1 MNKIHKIFIS
11 FTGVALF
18 LFFWVIIL
26 GERGLNDLTKMKK
39 ERDVLVEK
47 NEKIDHENR
56 VLYKKIVRLK
66 DDPKFIENVAREDLG
81 MIGEDEIIYKLKKDN
96 Q

>member
-1 MNKIHKIFIS
+1 VNNIHKIFIS

-26 GERGLNDLTKMKK
+26 GGRGLHDLAKMKK
-39 ERDVLVEK
+39 GRDILVEK
-47 NEKIDHENR
+47 NEKIDQENSL
-56 VLYKKIVRLK
+56 LYKRIVRLK
-66 DDPKFIENVAREDLG
+66 EDPKFIENVAREELG
-81 MIGEDEIIYKLKKDN
+81 MIGKDEVIYKLKKDN

>member
-26 GERGLNDLTKMKK
+26 GERGLHDLSKMKK
-39 ERDVLVEK
+39 ERDILVEK
-47 NEKIDHENR
+47 NEKIDQENR
-56 VLYKKIVRLK
+56 LLYKKIVRLK
-66 DDPKFIENVAREDLG
+66 DDPDFIEDVAREELG
-81 MIGEDEIIYKLKKDN
+81 MIGEDEIIYKLKEEK
-96 Q
+96 

>member
-26 GERGLNDLTKMKK
+26 GERGLHDLTKMKK
-39 ERDVLVEK
+39 ERDILVEK
-47 NEKIDHENR
+47 NEKIDQENR
-56 VLYKKIVRLK
+56 LLYKKIVRLK
-66 DDPKFIENVAREDLG
+66 DDPEFIEDVARKELG
-81 MIGEDEIIYKLKKDN
+81 MIGEDEIIYKLKEEK
-96 Q
+96 